1 MTSIERRLKRLQ
13 TAEISTPTPRDRL
26 PFGILD
32 NNIRDRLLRETNQTL
47 KKTYEIC
54 RASESMLNQI
64 KAVVDNAG
72 ALVNAINQNE
82 SEQKFSTERGNFKGK
97 YLIQRNMATAVGHMT
112 PTKGSHVTPMERRVE
127 KDVKQTILLPNVA
140 VGEII
145 TQANVGEPVFN
156 I

>member
-1 MTSIERRLKRLQ
+1 MQ

-82 SEQKFSTERGNFKGK
+82 SEQKFSTERGKFKGK
-97 YLIQRNMATAVGHMT
+97 
-112 PTKGSHVTPMERRVE
+112 
-127 KDVKQTILLPNVA
+127 
-140 VGEII
+140 
-145 TQANVGEPVFN
+145 
-156 I
+156 